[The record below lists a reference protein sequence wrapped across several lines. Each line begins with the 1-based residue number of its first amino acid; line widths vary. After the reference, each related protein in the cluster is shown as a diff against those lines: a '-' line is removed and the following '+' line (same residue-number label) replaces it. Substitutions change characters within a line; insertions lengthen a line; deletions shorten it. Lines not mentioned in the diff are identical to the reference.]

1 MSSGDGDSMEVEYIW
16 RHHRHGPRKNQGTS
30 ALVRHIKAHMHLGMK
45 KPNLYCPE
53 LFTCPTSEAGD
64 LVFAIFRKFLHKRSS
79 AGNFQKQE
87 IWSLPMGA
95 NLMEKLKVVVVGL
108 DRIQLDG
115 LAPPEP
121 ESKSSPM
128 EKSGLTMK
136 ETKKLLRVAQLEAV
150 ARICHGSTN
159 YQTRNLGLGFCAL
172 KVQVLAA
179 TMARCRSRSRSY
191 SPRRRSRT
199 PSCGRKQHSAILS
212 LPVTLTLTG
221 KYDLTITDPF
231 LKGTAGLMV
240 RDKCLWRGLGTYLQ
254 RQQKRDELRGAA
266 LARGQL
272 LLLVALKAAF

>member
-1 MSSGDGDSMEVEYIW
+1 
-16 RHHRHGPRKNQGTS
+16 
-30 ALVRHIKAHMHLGMK
+30 MK

-150 ARICHGSTN
+150 RSKLQEVQKIWEPRVRVLRAQGSSSSCNNGQVQKPKQKLQPSSAQSDSVLRTQAALCHSLTAGHSHAHRKVRSHHHRPFSERNSWFDGPRQMSLARSRYSPSKTTEARRAPGSRAGEKT
-159 YQTRNLGLGFCAL
+159 T
-172 KVQVLAA
+172 LAA
-179 TMARCRSRSRSY
+179 SG
-191 SPRRRSRT
+191 PE
-199 PSCGRKQHSAILS
+199 SCF
-212 LPVTLTLTG
+212 LT
-221 KYDLTITDPF
+221 F
-231 LKGTAGLMV
+231 
-240 RDKCLWRGLGTYLQ
+240 
-254 RQQKRDELRGAA
+254 QKML
-266 LARGQL
+266 
-272 LLLVALKAAF
+272 

>member
-1 MSSGDGDSMEVEYIW
+1 
-16 RHHRHGPRKNQGTS
+16 
-30 ALVRHIKAHMHLGMK
+30 MK

-64 LVFAIFRKFLHKRSS
+64 PVFAIFRKFLHKRSS

-150 ARICHGSTN
+150 RSKLQEVQKIWVSYPEFRWDLPGSCNNGQVQKPKQKLQPSSAQSDSVLLTQAALCHSLTAGHSHAHRKVRSHHHRPFSERNSWFDGPRQMSLARSRYSPSKTTEARRAPGSRAGERT
-159 YQTRNLGLGFCAL
+159 T
-172 KVQVLAA
+172 LAA
-179 TMARCRSRSRSY
+179 SG
-191 SPRRRSRT
+191 PE
-199 PSCGRKQHSAILS
+199 SCF
-212 LPVTLTLTG
+212 LT
-221 KYDLTITDPF
+221 F
-231 LKGTAGLMV
+231 
-240 RDKCLWRGLGTYLQ
+240 
-254 RQQKRDELRGAA
+254 QKML
-266 LARGQL
+266 
-272 LLLVALKAAF
+272 